1 MIYVHSMG
9 RAMQYYPERPALSLD
24 QSTLTF
30 SQLHDRVKRLATGLS
45 GAGFKKGDRL
55 AILLPNSPEYIEL
68 VYACSWLGVIAV
80 PINVRLSISEIDNV
94 LADSSPRGIVR
105 HSTLPRP
112 NKPVS
117 LDIVLDRDGLIDG
130 DGICPDAC
138 YDPDAILARMEAS
151 VTTRGQKRVRL

>member
-9 RAMQYYPERPALSLD
+9 RAIRYYPERPALSLD

-30 SQLHDRVKRLATGLS
+30 SQLHDRVKGIAAGLS
-45 GAGFKKGDRL
+45 SAGFKKGDRL
-55 AILLPNSPEYIEL
+55 AILLPNAPEYIEL

-80 PINVRLSISEIDNV
+80 PINVRLSIPEIDNV

-112 NKPVS
+112 NTHLS
-117 LDIVLDRDGLIDG
+117 LDIVLDRDGLMDG
-130 DGICPDAC
+130 DGFCPDAC
-138 YDPDAILARMEAS
+138 YDPVRFWRSSIRAGPQAGRRAS
-151 VTTRGQKRVRL
+151 W